1 MTRIR
6 SMTGY
11 GASTRESDG
20 FKAGVTVRSLN
31 HRYLDLSVHL
41 SRRVLSLEPDV
52 RKAVQARL
60 HRGRVEVSIHAARQG
75 QENEAV
81 SANGALIAAL
91 VKTLREVQHDH
102 GLRGELQLG
111 DVLRF
116 PGAFEVEEPAA
127 FLEEG
132 RRDELMALLG
142 EALDGLEAMRAVEGA
157 RLEEALLSA
166 LQNMTAAVEHIERV
180 GAAERGPRVEAL
192 QARARLLTQELS
204 VEEPRLY
211 QELARLVDKQDVAE
225 EIQRLRSHVAQVRD
239 IVAKGGPAGKRL
251 DFLAQELGREANT
264 IGSKSDSA
272 ALAQG
277 VVALKVEI
285 ERFREQVQ
293 NVE

>member
-1 MTRIR
+1 MSAIR

-11 GASTRESDG
+11 GAASSEGEG
-20 FKAGVTVRSLN
+20 FKASVTVRSLN

-41 SRRVLSLEPDV
+41 SRRVLSLEPDIRRV
-52 RKAVQARL
+52 VQARL
-60 HRGRVEVSIHAARQG
+60 SRGRVEVAVHTARQG
-75 QENEAV
+75 QEAEGV
-81 SANGALIAAL
+81 SANGPLIAAL

-102 GLRGELQLG
+102 GLRGELLLG

-116 PGAFEVEEPAA
+116 PGAFDVEEPAA

-132 RRDELMALLG
+132 RREELLALLG
-142 EALDGLEAMRAVEGA
+142 QALDGLEQMRMAEGE
-157 RLEEALLSA
+157 RLKEALLSA
-166 LQNMTAAVEHIERV
+166 MLGVESAVAQIERV
-180 GAAERGPRVEAL
+180 GAGERGPRVEAL
-192 QARARLLTQELS
+192 QQRARTLFQELPL
-204 VEEPRLY
+204 EEPRLY

-225 EIQRLRSHVAQVRD
+225 ELQRLRSHVAQVRG
-239 IVAKGGPAGKRL
+239 IVEKGGPSGKRL

-272 ALAQG
+272 VLAQG

>member
-1 MTRIR
+1 MNAIR

-11 GASTRESDG
+11 GTAAREDGG
-20 FKAGVTVRSLN
+20 FKASVTVRSLN
-31 HRYLDLSVHL
+31 HRYLDVSVHL

-60 HRGRVEVSIHAARQG
+60 SRGRVEVAVHASRQG
-75 QENEAV
+75 QESEAV
-81 SANGALIAAL
+81 SANTPLIAAL
-91 VKTLREVQHDH
+91 VRALREVQNDH
-102 GLRGELQLG
+102 GLRGEVLLG

-132 RRDELMALLG
+132 RREDLMALLAH
-142 EALDGLEAMRAVEGA
+142 ALDGLEQMRAAEGA
-157 RLEEALLSA
+157 RLQEALLGA
-166 LQNMTAAVEHIERV
+166 MLGVEEAAARIERV
-180 GAAERGPRVEAL
+180 SADERGPRVEAL
-192 QARARLLTQELS
+192 RARARQLTQELT

-225 EIQRLRSHVAQVRD
+225 EIQRLRSHVSQVRE
-239 IVAKGGPAGKRL
+239 IVDRGGPSGKRL
-251 DFLAQELGREANT
+251 DFLAQELAREANT
-264 IGSKSDSA
+264 IGSKGDSA
-272 ALAQG
+272 ALAQA

>member
-1 MTRIR
+1 
-6 SMTGY
+6 
-11 GASTRESDG
+11 
-20 FKAGVTVRSLN
+20 
-31 HRYLDLSVHL
+31 
-41 SRRVLSLEPDV
+41 
-52 RKAVQARL
+52 VQARL
-60 HRGRVEVSIHAARQG
+60 QRGRVEVSIHAARQG